1 MYFSGGPKMNDKH
14 IVSIAL
20 NPADADKLS
29 QLQSIT
35 LQNPKDTFML
45 AVELALCYFYTIKNA
60 RLKNK

>member
-1 MYFSGGPKMNDKH
+1 MNDKH

-20 NPADADKLS
+20 NTLDADKLS

-45 AVELALCYFYTIKNA
+45 AVDLALYYYNTIGNA

>member
-1 MYFSGGPKMNDKH
+1 MNDKH

-20 NPADADKLS
+20 NTSDAEKLS

-35 LQNPKDTFML
+35 LQSPKDTFML
-45 AVELALCYFYTIKNA
+45 SVELALCYFYTIQNA